1 MFCFLIQKNRFY
13 HPAID
18 VYQACQVT
26 IHYTKDSSSSKT
38 DQILIKQKQNN
49 DGQTIIVYKGYLKSD
64 GQFFI
69 GDFILKKKSFFC

>member
-1 MFCFLIQKNRFY
+1 
-13 HPAID
+13 
-18 VYQACQVT
+18 VT

-69 GDFILKKKSFFC
+69 